1 MNILYVK
8 NMVCN
13 RCIMVVEQIFRSE
26 GCEPEKVL
34 LGEVHFSSGISTEQL
49 NLLQQKLTA
58 VGFSII
64 DDKKAQLISQV
75 KAEVVLWIQESNFQ
89 TTPLKFSNY
98 IEEKIKKDYT
108 YLSNLFS
115 EVEGQ
120 KIEQY
125 MILQRI
131 EKVKELLVYD
141 ELNLNEIAEKTGFS
155 SSAHLSGQFKKVTG
169 LTPSH
174 FKKIKENKRMPI
186 DEL

>member
-1 MNILYVK
+1 
-8 NMVCN
+8 
-13 RCIMVVEQIFRSE
+13 MVVEQVFNSE
-26 GCEPEKVL
+26 GVQPLKVI
-34 LGEVHFSSGISTEQL
+34 LGEVHLAKEPGAKQL
-49 NLLQQKLTA
+49 EKINEKLLEY
-58 VGFSII
+58 GFSVI
-64 DDKKAQLISQV
+64 DDKKAQLISRI
-75 KAEVVLWIQESNFQ
+75 KSEIIKWIQDYNFQ
-89 TTPLKFSNY
+89 TVPLKFSAY
-98 IEEKIKKDYT
+98 IERELKKDYT
-108 YLSNLFS
+108 YLTNLFS

-141 ELNLNEIAEKTGFS
+141 ELNLTEIAEKTGFS

-174 FKKIKENKRMPI
+174 FKKIKENKRKPI

>member
-1 MNILYVK
+1 
-8 NMVCN
+8 MVCN
-13 RCIMVVEQIFRSE
+13 RCIMVVEQVFSSE
-26 GCEPEKVL
+26 GVQPMKVT
-34 LGEVHFSSGISTEQL
+34 LGEVHLTKEL
-49 NLLQQKLTA
+49 NMQQIEKINAKLIGY
-58 VGFSII
+58 GFTII
-64 DDKKAQLISQV
+64 DDKKAQLISRI
-75 KAEVVLWIQESNFQ
+75 KAEIIKWIQDYNFQ
-89 TTPLKFSNY
+89 TVPLKFSAH
-98 IEEKIKKDYT
+98 IEQKLKRDYT
-108 YLSNLFS
+108 YLTNLFS

-141 ELNLNEIAEKTGFS
+141 ELSLNEIAEKTGFS

-174 FKKIKENKRMPI
+174 FKKIRENKRKPI

>member
-1 MNILYVK
+1 MEIVYVK

-13 RCIMVVEQIFRSE
+13 RCIMVVEQVFKSE
-26 GCEPEKVL
+26 GMAPAKVS
-34 LGEVHFSSGISTEQL
+34 LGEVH
-49 NLLQQKLTA
+49 LLQVPDATRLEKIREKLTGY
-58 VGFSII
+58 GFSLI
-64 DDKKAQLISQV
+64 DDKKAQLISRI
-75 KAEVVLWIQESNFQ
+75 KSEIINWIQDYNFRSV
-89 TTPLKFSNY
+89 PLKFSAH
-98 IEEKIKKDYT
+98 IEQKLKKDYT

-155 SSAHLSGQFKKVTG
+155 SSAHLSGQFKKITG

-174 FKKIKENKRMPI
+174 FKKIRENKRKPI